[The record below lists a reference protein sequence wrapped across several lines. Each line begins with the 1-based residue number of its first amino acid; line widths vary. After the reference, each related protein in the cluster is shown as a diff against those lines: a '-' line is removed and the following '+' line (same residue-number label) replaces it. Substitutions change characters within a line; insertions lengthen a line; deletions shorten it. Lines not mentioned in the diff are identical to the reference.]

1 MVNRTVVFYKS
12 ETICKL
18 HILKMKQLVFFIV
31 FIAQFASA
39 QVKFEADVSKNS
51 LGINERVRIEF
62 SMNEDGDNFNPP
74 NFEACG
80 FRVVGGPSQ
89 SISQSWINGRSTF
102 QKAYTYI
109 LLPIQKGNLIIKQAT
124 IEINGQIYKTS
135 PVKITV
141 GNAVQMEQE
150 RNPND
155 APVVNIDNN
164 LYLVADISKAN
175 PYVNEPTTVV
185 YKLYFSNNIGISNF
199 REVNKPK
206 YNDFWSQNIEI
217 KKLEAQQGIFKGQQ
231 FRFVILKKVILY
243 PQKAGKL
250 DLEPLALDIDV
261 QMPVGRPNIFGQY
274 QMGEDTKRVSAG
286 NKIIVVKALPD
297 VGKPA
302 DFTGAVGK
310 FDFNVTPSRTNLKA
324 GESLSLNISVSG
336 TGNLKLFTL
345 PKPVVPPSLEMY
357 DPEHKENIQTPLSGM
372 TGSITDNYTIIP
384 SEKGNF
390 PIKGLRFS
398 YFDLS
403 SQTYKTI
410 TSNDLAIIA
419 LEGAFSAKN
428 AVATTNKVKVAS
440 SKTFAFI
447 KQKTKLSAVNKP
459 DFLGSQ
465 TFYALFAFPFL
476 IIPCLILFR
485 RKKEARNADFV
496 GNRIKRSNAL
506 AKKYLSEA
514 KKQINNKEPFYIA
527 LEKAMHNF
535 LKAKLNIETFDM
547 SKDKITELLLS
558 KNCNQLTVNSFIS
571 LTESCDFA
579 RYAPSTTV
587 TIQNDYE
594 KAVEIISDLEK
605 QMK

>member
-1 MVNRTVVFYKS
+1 MKRLGF
-12 ETICKL
+12 L
-18 HILKMKQLVFFIV
+18 ILFIS
-31 FIAQFASA
+31 QFALA
-39 QVKFEADVSKNS
+39 QVKFEAEVSKNT

-109 LLPIQKGNLIIKQAT
+109 LLPLQKGNLVIKQAT

-135 PVKITV
+135 PIKMNV

-150 RNPND
+150 RNPNE
-155 APVVNIDNN
+155 APVVNVDNN

-175 PYVNEPTTVV
+175 PYLNEPTTVV

-199 REVNKPK
+199 KEVNKPK

-231 FRFVILKKVILY
+231 FRFVVLKKVVLY
-243 PQKAGKL
+243 PQKSGKL
-250 DLEPLALDIDV
+250 ELEPLSLDIDV
-261 QMPVGRPNIFGQY
+261 QVPIGRPNIFGQY

-286 NKIIVVKALPD
+286 SKIIAVKPLPEA
-297 VGKPA
+297 GKPA
-302 DFTGAVGK
+302 DFSGAVGN
-310 FDFNVTPSRTNLKA
+310 FDFKVNPTKTNLKS
-324 GESLSLNISVSG
+324 GEPLDLIVSVSG

-345 PKPVVPPSLEMY
+345 PKPVVPAALEMY

-372 TGSITDNYTIIP
+372 NGAISDKYTIIP

-398 YFDLS
+398 YFDLGS
-403 SQTYKTI
+403 KSYKTI
-410 TSNDLAIIA
+410 TSNDLVITATQGDETIVNNQKATGKIA
-419 LEGAFSAKN
+419 VTAG
-428 AVATTNKVKVAS
+428 
-440 SKTFAFI
+440 KTVAFI
-447 KQKTKLSAVNKP
+447 KQKTKLTAVNTP
-459 DFLGSQ
+459 EFLGSSL
-465 TFYALFAFPFL
+465 FYCLFGLPFL
-476 IIPCLILFR
+476 VIPCLVLFR
-485 RKKEARNADFV
+485 RKKEALDADFV
-496 GNRIKRSNAL
+496 GNRIKKSSAL

-535 LKAKLNIETFDM
+535 LKAKLHIETSEM
-547 SKDKITELLLS
+547 SKDKIAELLLN
-558 KNCNQLTVNSFIS
+558 KNCHQVTVNDFIK
-571 LTESCDFA
+571 LTESCELA
-579 RYAPSTTV
+579 RYAPATNV
-587 TIQNDYE
+587 TIQNDYD
-594 KAVEIISDLEK
+594 KAVDSISDLEK

>member
-1 MVNRTVVFYKS
+1 M
-12 ETICKL
+12 KL
-18 HILKMKQLVFFIV
+18 LGFFIL
-31 FIAQFASA
+31 FITQVTWA

-109 LLPIQKGNLIIKQAT
+109 LLPLQKGNLVIKQAT
-124 IEINGQIYKTS
+124 IEINGQIYKTL
-135 PVKITV
+135 PVKMIV
-141 GNAVQMEQE
+141 GNAIQVELE
-150 RNPND
+150 RDTND
-155 APVVNIDNN
+155 APVVNVDNN

-175 PYVNEPTTVV
+175 PYLNEPTTVI

-199 REVNKPK
+199 REINKPK

-217 KKLEAQQGIFKGQQ
+217 KKLEAQQGTYKGQQ
-231 FRFVILKKVILY
+231 FRFVILKKVVLY

-250 DLEPLALDIDV
+250 ELEPLSLDVDV
-261 QMPVGRPNIFGQY
+261 QLPVGRPNIFGQY

-286 NKIIVVKALPD
+286 SKIITVKALPIE
-297 VGKPA
+297 GKPD
-302 DFTGAVGK
+302 DFSGAVGH
-310 FDFNVTPSRTNLKA
+310 FDFKVVPSRTSLKS
-324 GESLSLNISVSG
+324 GESLDLNVSVSG
-336 TGNLKLFTL
+336 TGNVKLFTL
-345 PKPVVPPSLEMY
+345 PKPVVPSSLEMY

-372 TGSITDNYTIIP
+372 NGTIADRYTIIP
-384 SEKGNF
+384 NEKGNF

-398 YFDLS
+398 YFDLNS
-403 SQTYKTI
+403 KSYKTI
-410 TSNDLAIIA
+410 TAPDIIITA
-419 LEGAFSAKN
+419 AQGRSEISSTSAK
-428 AVATTNKVKVAS
+428 TNKIEVTA

-447 KQKTKLSAVNKP
+447 KQATKLTQVYKP
-459 DFLGSQ
+459 AFIGSELFYFLL
-465 TFYALFAFPFL
+465 ALPFF

-485 RKKEARNADFV
+485 RKKEASDADFA
-496 GNRIKRSNAL
+496 GNRIKKSNAL

-527 LEKAMHNF
+527 LERALHNF
-535 LKAKLNIETFDM
+535 LKAKLSIETSEM
-547 SKDKITELLLS
+547 SKDKIALLLEN
-558 KNCNQLTVNSFIS
+558 KRANQLTVNDFIA
-571 LTESCDFA
+571 LTESCELA
-579 RYAPSTTV
+579 RYAPATAV
-587 TIQNDYE
+587 TIQKDYE
-594 KAVEIISDLEK
+594 KAVEIISALEK

>member
-1 MVNRTVVFYKS
+1 
-12 ETICKL
+12 
-18 HILKMKQLVFFIV
+18 MKQLAFFIV

-135 PVKITV
+135 PLKMTV

-155 APVVNIDNN
+155 APVVNVDNN
-164 LYLVADISKAN
+164 LYLVADISKVN

-261 QMPVGRPNIFGQY
+261 QMPMGRPNIFGQY

-297 VGKPA
+297 AGKPA

-428 AVATTNKVKVAS
+428 AVAASHKVKVAS

-465 TFYALFAFPFL
+465 TFYALFALPFL
-476 IIPCLILFR
+476 IIPCLVLFR
-485 RKKEARNADFV
+485 RKKEARNADFI
-496 GNRIKRSNAL
+496 GNRIKKSNAL

-535 LKAKLNIETFDM
+535 LKAKLSIETFDM
-547 SKDKITELLLS
+547 S
-558 KNCNQLTVNSFIS
+558 
-571 LTESCDFA
+571 
-579 RYAPSTTV
+579 
-587 TIQNDYE
+587 
-594 KAVEIISDLEK
+594 
-605 QMK
+605 